1 VIDDPKA
8 LQRLMDDYAD
18 GRLDPE
24 HMCALVEQLRHSE
37 PAREQLAVVAVAE
50 RLLRAAGQGGV
61 PAGRIMAH
69 LAEAGVLPADPDVPP
84 RRSGRRRNTMRRAA
98 GAGLRARAV
107 ASARDRNV
115 QTHRRLPLW
124 LLLGVLVAAAVA
136 VGLWRQGRQK
146 ERAAQLPP
154 TEPRRSRDA
163 ASAVRP
169 APVPLSSPAPAVPTG
184 QPATARVERAVAPA
198 VPSVMRS
205 VPAEPLV
212 PSSGEVLPPPMG
224 DGSDDPGFVPPPPRV
239 RERRPAAPQSSAAG
253 ETPLTGG
260 GTTPMAAP
268 EARTPP
274 KPPAF
279 VTKIKEE

>member
-1 VIDDPKA
+1 MIDDPKA
-8 LQRLMDDYAD
+8 LQRMMDDYAD

-24 HMCALVEQLRHSE
+24 HMCALVEQLRHSA

-50 RLLRAAGQGGV
+50 RLLRASGQGGV

-124 LLLGVLVAAAVA
+124 LLLGVLVAVAVA
-136 VGLWRQGRQK
+136 VGLWRQGHQN
-146 ERAAQLPP
+146 ERA
-154 TEPRRSRDA
+154 
-163 ASAVRP
+163 
-169 APVPLSSPAPAVPTG
+169 
-184 QPATARVERAVAPA
+184 
-198 VPSVMRS
+198 
-205 VPAEPLV
+205 
-212 PSSGEVLPPPMG
+212 VLPPPLG

-239 RERRPAAPQSSAAG
+239 RERRPASPHVGTAG
-253 ETPLTGG
+253 ETVIPGG
-260 GTTPMAAP
+260 GTTPMAST

-274 KPPAF
+274 KPPVF